1 MDWYR
6 ITRDGLELFLRVTPR
21 SSRDTIEGLET
32 ADDGRQRLKLRIRA
46 VPEDGKANK
55 AVIALLAKAVGMP
68 KSSVALGSGSTGRNK
83 SVVVACSFEKATA
96 MVERLTSSLS

>member
-1 MDWYR
+1 MRRHIVHLFRRAGDRPLSFVIVVPDWLTENGEGKTVR
-6 ITRDGLELFLRVTPR
+6 I
-21 SSRDTIEGLET
+21 
-32 ADDGRQRLKLRIRA
+32 
-46 VPEDGKANK
+46 KANK

-83 SVVVACSFEKATA
+83 SVVVTCSFEKATA